1 MGDTICQHN
10 LQSDKLASFKR
21 NKSTVKLA
29 LRPPRCY
36 GHLVISATLFWPTG
50 KTAIHF
56 LIKIP
61 SLRRSPVNMA
71 KLFFGSIGDRINGVP
86 LYTLTF
92 SILNSRAWQVSSL
105 NNVHYAT

>member
-21 NKSTVKLA
+21 NESTVKPRLTATSVIRSPRYFGHFILA
-29 LRPPRCY
+29 ARQN
-36 GHLVISATLFWPTG
+36 GHTFSCKNTLVKW
-50 KTAIHF
+50 
-56 LIKIP
+56 
-61 SLRRSPVNMA
+61 SPVNMA